1 MKAVIIPVTPFQQNC
16 TVIWCPETMKGAVVD
31 PGGEIDRLI
40 AAAEGEGVKI
50 EKVLLTHGHLDHCSA
65 ARVLADRLGVPLEG
79 PHKEDAFW
87 IDRLTADCAS
97 YGFPPAEPFT
107 PDRWLEEGETVTVG
121 ARELDV
127 YHCPGHTPG
136 HIVFHDKDAGLAWVG
151 DVLFAGG
158 VGRSDFPRGDGP
170 TLIRSIVDKLWP
182 LGDDTVFI
190 PGHGPY
196 STFGEERRS
205 NPFVADAVV
214 AGAQR

>member
-1 MKAVIIPVTPFQQNC
+1 MKAVIVPVTPFQQNC

-31 PGGEIDRLI
+31 PGGEIDRLL
-40 AAAEGEGVKI
+40 AAAEEQGVEI

-87 IDRLTADCAS
+87 IDRLAEDCAS
-97 YGFPPAEPFT
+97 YGFPATEPFT

-121 ARELDV
+121 ARTLDV

-136 HIVFHDKDAGLAWVG
+136 HVVFHDKEAGIAWVG
-151 DVLFAGG
+151 DVLFNGS

-170 TLIRSIVDKLWP
+170 TLIRSIVEKLWP

-196 STFGEERRS
+196 STFGEERRA
-205 NPFVADAVV
+205 NPFVADAVIQGK
-214 AGAQR
+214 A

>member
-1 MKAVIIPVTPFQQNC
+1 MAMKATIVPVTPFQQNC
-16 TVIWCPETMKGAVVD
+16 SVIWCEDTMKGAVVD
-31 PGGEIDRLI
+31 PGGEIDRIL
-40 AAAEGEGVKI
+40 AAAQQQGIEI

-87 IDRLTADCAS
+87 IDRLAQDCAQ
-97 YGFPPAEPFT
+97 YGFPETEAFE
-107 PDRWLEEGETVTVG
+107 PDRWLEEGDTVTVG
-121 ARELDV
+121 NTVLDV

-136 HIVFHDKDAGLAWVG
+136 HVVFHDKEAGIAWVG
-151 DVLFAGG
+151 DVLFNGSI
-158 VGRSDFPRGDGP
+158 GRSDFPRGNGP
-170 TLIRSIVDKLWP
+170 QLIQSIVEKLWP

-205 NPFVADAVV
+205 NGFVADKVLN
-214 AGAQR
+214 RS